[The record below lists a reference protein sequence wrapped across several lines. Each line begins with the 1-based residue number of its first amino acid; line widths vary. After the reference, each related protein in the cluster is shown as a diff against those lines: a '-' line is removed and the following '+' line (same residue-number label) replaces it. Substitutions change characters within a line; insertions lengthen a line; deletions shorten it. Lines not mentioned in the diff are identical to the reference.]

1 PAGAKRELTRKALHF
16 CKRKRLCTPLLEA
29 GHSRRVRLAMSA
41 FPPAS
46 NMAKCFLDS
55 TMPVCRTLAMS
66 LGRSCTELWFPV
78 GDTDL

>member
-1 PAGAKRELTRKALHF
+1 MKSAR
-16 CKRKRLCTPLLEA
+16 
-29 GHSRRVRLAMSA
+29 SVRLAMSA
-41 FPPAS
+41 SPPAS

-66 LGRSCTELWFPV
+66 LGRTYAGLQFPV